1 MVKVLLIILME
12 KMVSLE
18 YSTSLSS
25 IRKNQEHIW
34 RKSKLLRL
42 KRKKSKRMKNRKI
55 VTKSSK
61 LTANHMIQIRNSVS
75 LRMVPN
81 KFTTE

>member
-1 MVKVLLIILME
+1 MVKALLIILMG
-12 KMVSLE
+12 KMVSPE
-18 YSTSLSS
+18 YLTSLSS

-34 RKSKLLRL
+34 RKSKLLKL
-42 KRKKSKRMKNRKI
+42 KKKKSKRMKNRKT

-75 LRMVPN
+75 SKMVLS

>member
-1 MVKVLLIILME
+1 MIILME

-75 LRMVPN
+75 LKMVPN